1 MPLKKG
7 SSKRVIS
14 ENIGEMVGKYKRTG
28 TLGSSKPGST
38 KKAAAQAAA
47 IAYDEAGKARKPK
60 KAAGGGAM
68 KKPKGAFMMVK
79 RRDADQKTAIY

>member
-7 SSKRVIS
+7 SSKQVT
-14 ENIGEMVGKYKRTG
+14 GE
-28 TLGSSKPGST
+28 
-38 KKAAAQAAA
+38 
-47 IAYDEAGKARKPK
+47 KARKPK